1 MAEWVIVGRIV
12 GFFGVQGWAKVFSY
26 TRERAGILGYNP
38 WFVKVHGQ
46 WQEMELEDSRLHG
59 KGIVVKFAGFDD
71 RDAIA
76 RFLDCDLAVRRAQ
89 LPTLEEGEYYWNDLL
104 GLRVLTLDR
113 IELGVVERLF
123 ETGANDVLVV
133 RGEREH
139 LVPFLLP
146 EVITDIDLEQGIMRV
161 DWDSEF

>member
-1 MAEWVIVGRIV
+1 MADWVVVGRIL
-12 GFFGVQGWAKVFSY
+12 GFFGVQGWVKIFSY
-26 TRERAGILGYNP
+26 TREKAGILRYKP
-38 WFVKVHGQ
+38 LFVNMHNH
-46 WQEMELEDSRLHG
+46 WQEMELEDSRIQG

-76 RFLDCDLAVRRAQ
+76 RFLDCDLAVRRTQ

-104 GLRVLTLDR
+104 GLRVLTLDG
-113 IELGVVERLF
+113 IELGAVERLF

-133 RGEREH
+133 RGERER

-146 EVITDIDLEQGIMRV
+146 EVITHIDLDQGIMRV